1 MKRLIDGNA
10 LASLFRTRRAMDGNP
25 TAQDAF
31 ETAMWDAAQAEEITL
46 NDLRDEVYQDAV
58 AHGLYDEE
66 KYNRAHPF
74 GLMYVCR
81 NLALEIK
88 AEVTELIGATFEEQI
103 AHFTE
108 ELADIIIICLSVA
121 GYLGIDIDAAVRRK
135 MEINKHRPWKHE
147 GEKHDQD

>member
-1 MKRLIDGNA
+1 MKRLIDSAA
-10 LASLFRTRRAMDGNP
+10 LIGKLRTRRANAVGHADAMD
-25 TAQDAF
+25 AYEAAMYDAI
-31 ETAMWDAAQAEEITL
+31 DAEELSL
-46 NDLRDEVYQDAV
+46 NTLRDEVYQDAV
-58 AHGLYDEE
+58 AHGLYDDE

-81 NLALEIK
+81 NLALRIK

-135 MEINKHRPWKHE
+135 IEINKTRPHKHGKE
-147 GEKHDQD
+147 